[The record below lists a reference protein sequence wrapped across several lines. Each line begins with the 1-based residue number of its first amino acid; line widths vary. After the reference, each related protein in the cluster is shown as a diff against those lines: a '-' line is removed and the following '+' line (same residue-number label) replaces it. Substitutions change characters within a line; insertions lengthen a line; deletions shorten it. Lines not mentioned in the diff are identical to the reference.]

1 MKKAILFLSVSALLM
16 TACNKSDEKVSVTNQ
31 NISNEYGAIDLVEL
45 YGSEEE
51 AKIQLDLMANTAP
64 VITGDEKSDFIQLF
78 QHPENRQKA
87 TPPAATRVYNMPRV
101 LHQGQTNAC
110 GSFSASIV
118 HSKAILNTGVFGTYA
133 WGDDRQRSAWHVFNN
148 LSPAFFWYA
157 QNIAAKFNEIGAPS
171 LNQMP
176 TEGTVLNQATINS
189 AAGYNGANFGSKGFG
204 SLATWGGGIGGG
216 ITVGLDVI
224 RDVIHNYNVP
234 LSILVYTDLF
244 GTLINLDANNS
255 WSNLTAYRNLTLLH
269 YVTVYGYDDNRQV
282 VLAQNSWGTGWGNN
296 GKFEI
301 PYAKLANHWAY
312 NICVAMSVN

>member
-16 TACNKSDEKVSVTNQ
+16 TACNKTDETVSVRNQ
-31 NISNEYGAIDLVEL
+31 NSSSEHGVIDLVEL

-51 AKIQLDLMANTAP
+51 AKVQFELMANTAP

-78 QHPENRQKA
+78 KHPETRLKA
-87 TPPAATRVYNMPRV
+87 TPPAADLITNMPRV
-101 LHQGQTNAC
+101 LHQGQTNSC
-110 GSFSASIV
+110 GSFAASIV
-118 HSKAILNTGVFGTYA
+118 HSKTILNTGVFGTYA
-133 WGDDRQRSAWHVFNN
+133 WSDDRQRSPWHVWNN
-148 LSPAFFWYA
+148 LPTAFFWYA
-157 QNIAAKFNEIGAPS
+157 QNIAGKFDEVGAPS

-189 AAGYNGANFGSKGFG
+189 AAEYNGDNFGAKGFG
-204 SLATWGGGIGGG
+204 NLNTWGGGIGGG

-234 LSILVYTDLF
+234 LSILVYTDMV
-244 GTLINLDANNS
+244 GTINLDGNFVWNNVG
-255 WSNLTAYRNLTLLH
+255 AYRNLSSLH
-269 YVTVYGYDDNRQV
+269 YVTIYGYDDNRQV
-282 VLAQNSWGTGWGNN
+282 VLAQNSWGTSWGRN

-301 PYAKLANHWAY
+301 SYAKLADHWAY